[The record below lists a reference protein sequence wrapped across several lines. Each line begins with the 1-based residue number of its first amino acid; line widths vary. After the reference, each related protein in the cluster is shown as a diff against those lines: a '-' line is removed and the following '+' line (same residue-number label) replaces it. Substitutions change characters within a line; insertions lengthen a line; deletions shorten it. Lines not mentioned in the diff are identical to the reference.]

1 MKSGKIKLIW
11 SLSITAALLVI
22 LLQGYW
28 LYNQY
33 RFTLEKKA
41 NETTGQILL
50 AWDDYKTWQ
59 KAKLKS
65 QRENLQ
71 SYNTNLNQ
79 NTSTIYVSEMKEN
92 ITDWTI
98 SIHTIKATGEPVT
111 QLSEDSINKPEEDE
125 QRKNLLNQIE
135 ENLFLTQTTNTVQKD
150 SVKGWEEK
158 VLQTDSTLVNTFRF
172 RTSENQNLVYDAV
185 DLFLVDINSPFKIS
199 DVDSIV
205 QLKTENLA
213 SRIDTLSLPPDSV
226 LWQPKT
232 MKQLS
237 IANPSV
243 TVEIPY
249 NVLKRKVAIITVP
262 VAPAHII
269 KAMTVQIIISIILV
283 LVLIVCLL
291 LQVQT
296 ITRQQRI
303 NKLRQNFVNTTI
315 HELKRPV
322 QTLKTIV
329 SYLQQSSPEESEMLN
344 NARIETDNFTSYL
357 QKLRDVNQAETI
369 AGSLH
374 LSYFDFTVVLTGCI
388 ENVQKNAGK
397 QFHIETDFPGTPL
410 PVTAD
415 KMIMNNIVI
424 NLLENAIKYSGE
436 EPVIRVNAGID
447 DNGLSFSISDNG
459 IGIPASEQSHIFEP
473 FFRSKNDYVASLP
486 GMGLGLS
493 YVKMA
498 VEAHRGTVDVLSKP
512 NYGTTITVK
521 IPRQ

>member
-1 MKSGKIKLIW
+1 
-11 SLSITAALLVI
+11 
-22 LLQGYW
+22 
-28 LYNQY
+28 
-33 RFTLEKKA
+33 
-41 NETTGQILL
+41 
-50 AWDDYKTWQ
+50 
-59 KAKLKS
+59 
-65 QRENLQ
+65 
-71 SYNTNLNQ
+71 
-79 NTSTIYVSEMKEN
+79 
-92 ITDWTI
+92 
-98 SIHTIKATGEPVT
+98 
-111 QLSEDSINKPEEDE
+111 
-125 QRKNLLNQIE
+125 
-135 ENLFLTQTTNTVQKD
+135 
-150 SVKGWEEK
+150 
-158 VLQTDSTLVNTFRF
+158 VNTFRF

-205 QLKTENLA
+205 QLKTGNLA